1 MRTRTFAARVGR
13 CLIAASVAGLIA
25 LAAPAA
31 AAGADLTARRCAGA
45 VVDLGLVT
53 VGETGFGHGLRFGG
67 GFFFRTGKHAAI
79 EVLVGRS
86 EVPVAEGSA
95 GTDIDPGLTA
105 GKMGMTTLLVDHHWY
120 LFSRGRWLP
129 YALFGVG
136 FSFIGYK
143 PDEPLPRETVRAVE
157 RDLVDR
163 LALQLGGGLDCRLTP
178 RLAACF
184 KARYNLVKTWVEDL
198 PRTAPIRDTD
208 PLVQNM
214 LNLYGLEL
222 SLGIKFAF

>member
-1 MRTRTFAARVGR
+1 M
-13 CLIAASVAGLIA
+13 IA

-86 EVPVAEGSA
+86 EVPVAEGAA
-95 GTDIDPGLTA
+95 GTDIDPRPDGREDGDDDAPRRPPLVSVQPRSMA
-105 GKMGMTTLLVDHHWY
+105 SLRPLRRRLLVHR
-120 LFSRGRWLP
+120 LQAGRAP
-129 YALFGVG
+129 
-136 FSFIGYK
+136 
-143 PDEPLPRETVRAVE
+143 PRETVRAVE

-163 LALQLGGGLDCRLTP
+163 MALQLGGGLDCRLTP

-214 LNLYGLEL
+214 LSLYGLEL